1 MELASP
7 WLGLTALILGLGVM
21 LYRRRT
27 LARPTLSYSRT
38 GLLRNAIQGRRDL
51 SGMVLD
57 GLMAAALLMLAL
69 TLARPRTSTAVTEV
83 LTPGVDIA
91 LVLDL
96 SRSML
101 AEDMG
106 EANRLMAAREVLKQF
121 VAGREHDRIA
131 LVVFGA
137 QAYTQCPLTLDY
149 PLLQDL
155 IGKLE
160 IGVINGERTAI
171 GLGLATA
178 VGRLKDSEAKSRV
191 VILCTDGNNNGG
203 RVDPATATEMA
214 KQLKMKVYTIGIGG
228 RGPAKIPVMNQLTG
242 EMVYTTIDDD
252 LNEDALSKISKETG
266 GRFYR
271 ATDMENL
278 EEIFKEISSL
288 ERSEIKTREYNL
300 YSELFMFPLA
310 LALILLVA
318 EQVAANTVF
327 RRLP

>member
-1 MELASP
+1 MELAEP
-7 WLGLTALILGLGVM
+7 WLGLVTLIAGLGL
-21 LYRRRT
+21 LLHRRRR

-38 GLLRNAIQGRRDL
+38 GLLRNALQGRRDL
-51 SGMVLD
+51 SGPVLE
-57 GLMAAALLMLAL
+57 GLMAAAVVMIAL
-69 TLARPRTSTAVTEV
+69 TLARPRTSQSVTEV

-106 EANRLMAAREVLKQF
+106 QVNRLVAAKEVLKQF
-121 VAGREHDRIA
+121 VAGREHDRLA
-131 LVVFGA
+131 LVVFGS

-155 IGKLE
+155 IDKME

-191 VILCTDGNNNGG
+191 IILVTDGNNNGG
-203 RVDPATATEMA
+203 RVDPVTATEMA
-214 KQLKMKVYTIGIGG
+214 KQLKMRIYTIGIGG
-228 RGPAKIPVMNQLTG
+228 RGPAKIPVVNVFGQPDYA
-242 EMVYTTIDDD
+242 VIDDD
-252 LNEDALSKISKETG
+252 LNEGALQKIATETG

-271 ATDMENL
+271 ATDLQNL
-278 EEIFKEISSL
+278 EEIFKEVSSL
-288 ERSEIKTREYNL
+288 EKSEIKTREYNL
-300 YSELFMFPLA
+300 YNELYMFPLA
-310 LALILLVA
+310 LALLLLVA
-318 EQVAANTVF
+318 EQVAASTVF

>member
-1 MELASP
+1 MELADP
-7 WLGLTALILGLGVM
+7 WLGLVALILGLGLM
-21 LYRRRT
+21 LHRRRN

-38 GLLRNAIQGRRDL
+38 GLLRTALQGRRDI
-51 SGMVLD
+51 SGLVLD
-57 GLMAAALLMLAL
+57 GLMAGAVVMIAL
-69 TLARPRTSTAVTEV
+69 TLARPRTSQSVTEV

-106 EANRLMAAREVLKQF
+106 ESNRLVAAREVLKQF
-121 VAGREHDRIA
+121 VAGREHDRLA

-191 VILCTDGNNNGG
+191 IILCTDGNNNGG

-214 KQLKMKVYTIGIGG
+214 KNLKMKVYTIGIGG
-228 RGPAKIPVMNQLTG
+228 RGPAKIPVMDQFTG
-242 EMVYTTIDDD
+242 QMAYATIEDD
-252 LNEDALSKISKETG
+252 LKEEPLRKISSETG

-271 ATDMENL
+271 ATDLENL
-278 EEIFKEISSL
+278 EDVFKEISSL
-288 ERSEIKTREYNL
+288 EKSEIKTREYNL
-300 YSELFMFPLA
+300 YEELYMFPLA
-310 LALILLVA
+310 LAMLLLLA
-318 EQVAANTVF
+318 EQVAASTVF